1 MTENRSK
8 SAPQGLSETPT
19 TWKKPVSG
27 KAATTMSSRNADTS
41 INNKLINNAE
51 AANAET
57 SIDNKLIKNAEAAIH
72 MLQYTQVDIPA
83 FLERMI
89 ERTEKDNNATHAVKA
104 TPTQPMT
111 ASDLK
116 DINAKLN
123 HLAKLQR
130 AVAKA
135 VFPNQPEV
143 EESNEPGINIDVVTM
158 DQKTVHSRKRCPSEE
173 LDPNSAKKRNTGGDD
188 EQPPPSEKLDDN
200 SANKPNTEGND
211 ADHETPEWVKMD
223 GCNILPLFSVMFSL
237 FVCFIFLFISLFAL
251 VILSFD
257 YSPSTLLTPFQGL
270 LCPNSAIP
278 YSSLSSTMPSKKT
291 PP

>member
-1 MTENRSK
+1 MTKNRSK
-8 SAPQGLSETPT
+8 SPRQGLSETPT
-19 TWKKPVSG
+19 TWKKPASG
-27 KAATTMSSRNADTS
+27 KAATTTSSRNADTS

-51 AANAET
+51 AANADT
-57 SIDNKLIKNAEAAIH
+57 SIDNKIIKNAEATIH

-89 ERTEKDNNATHAVKA
+89 ERTEKDNSATHAVKA

-123 HLAKLQR
+123 RVANLLR

-143 EESNEPGINIDVVTM
+143 EESSEPGINIDAVTM
-158 DQKTVHSRKRCPSEE
+158 DQQTVHSRKRRPSEE
-173 LDPNSAKKRNTGGDD
+173 LDPNSAKKRNTGGD
-188 EQPPPSEKLDDN
+188 
-200 SANKPNTEGND
+200 D

-223 GCNILPLFSVMFSL
+223 GCNILPLFSVIFSL

-257 YSPSTLLTPFQGL
+257 YSPSTLLNPFQGL

-278 YSSLSSTMPSKKT
+278 SSSLSSTMPSKKT